1 MTVSALSATEAPR
14 GSADIA
20 AINITPLVD
29 VLLVLLIIF
38 MVASPT
44 LTRHIDLDLPQP
56 APLTPPPPA
65 RILQL
70 HIDASGQL
78 TWNGVGT
85 ALTALPALMAAEARR
100 EPGRAPLLRIDASGE
115 ADYGLVT
122 KVLAAA
128 RNADLERIA
137 FVAH

>member
-1 MTVSALSATEAPR
+1 MAVSAFSNTTSPR

-38 MVASPT
+38 MVASPP
-44 LTRHIDLDLPQP
+44 LTRRIGLDLPQP
-56 APLTPPPPA
+56 APQPPPPPA
-65 RILQL
+65 NTIQL
-70 HIDASGQL
+70 RIDASGQL
-78 TWNGVGT
+78 TWNGAGT
-85 ALTALPALMAAEARR
+85 ALSALPALMAVEAGRD
-100 EPGRAPLLRIDASGE
+100 PTRAPLLSIDASGE
-115 ADYGLVT
+115 ADYGVVA

-137 FVAH
+137 FVPH